1 MICVMFTVLMVFLVV
16 EWLQAEPPV
25 GLFAPPAFL
34 RYMGVV
40 FPHGAGFVY
49 LELSV

>member
-1 MICVMFTVLMVFLVV
+1 MIRIMFTVLVVLLMV

-25 GLFAPPAFL
+25 GLFATPAFL

-40 FPHGAGFVY
+40 FPHGAGFVD